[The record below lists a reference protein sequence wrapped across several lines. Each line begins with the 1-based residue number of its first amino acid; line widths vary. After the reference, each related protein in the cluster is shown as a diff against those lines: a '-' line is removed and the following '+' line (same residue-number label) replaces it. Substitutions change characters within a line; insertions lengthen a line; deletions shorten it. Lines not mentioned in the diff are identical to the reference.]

1 MSWTGRDRKKAAEIT
16 ITDSKKGVRMTVSI
30 KRVCYMKY
38 LPTPL
43 YIDIMAKRPDVKL
56 DDLDQY
62 GTDAAIQPIIE
73 AAHVYQI
80 TAVCSEISLEFYA
93 DKPLLA
99 RAPNLLVVSTN
110 GAGYDTVN
118 LKACTEAGVLVVNQ
132 AGGNSEAVAEHVLGM
147 MLCLSKRIIQ
157 VDRFVRCHSSIN
169 REEFMGNDILGKTI
183 GIIGIGH
190 VGRRVAALCGG
201 LFAMHVMACDPYL
214 TEAEI
219 AARGAQK
226 VELDHLLRHADFVS
240 VNCPL
245 SDETLGMIGERQFAL
260 MQPHAFFI
268 TAARGFIHDEAALAK
283 ALKNKRIAGAGLDV
297 WEKEP
302 PPPDHPLLQYDNVL
316 VTTHTASMTKEA
328 RTNMAKIAAE
338 QVLNILDGKRPPR
351 MVNPEVWPVYAR
363 RFEEAFGFAPGG

>member
-1 MSWTGRDRKKAAEIT
+1 
-16 ITDSKKGVRMTVSI
+16 MTVNI
-30 KRVCYMKY
+30 KRICYMKH
-38 LPTPL
+38 LPDPL

-56 DDLDQY
+56 DNLDQY
-62 GTDAAIQPIIE
+62 GTDAAMQPILE

-80 TAVCSEISLEFYA
+80 TAARDEISPELYA

-157 VDRFVRCHSSIN
+157 VDRFMRCHSNIN
-169 REEFMGNDILGKTI
+169 REAFMGNDILGKTI

-190 VGRRVAALCGG
+190 VGSRIAALCRG
-201 LFAMHVMACDPYL
+201 LFAMHVLACDPYL

-219 AARGAQK
+219 AARGARK

-245 SDETLGMIGERQFAL
+245 TDETRGMIGERHFAL
-260 MQPHAFFI
+260 MRPHAYFI
-268 TAARGFIHDEAALAK
+268 STARGFIHDEAALAE
-283 ALKNKRIAGAGLDV
+283 ALKKKQIAGAGLDV

-316 VTTHTASMTKEA
+316 VSPHTAGVTKEA

-338 QVLNILDGKRPPR
+338 QVLDILDGKRPPR
-351 MVNPEVWPVYAR
+351 IVNPEAWPAYAR
-363 RFEEAFGFAPGG
+363 RFEYAFGFAPAG